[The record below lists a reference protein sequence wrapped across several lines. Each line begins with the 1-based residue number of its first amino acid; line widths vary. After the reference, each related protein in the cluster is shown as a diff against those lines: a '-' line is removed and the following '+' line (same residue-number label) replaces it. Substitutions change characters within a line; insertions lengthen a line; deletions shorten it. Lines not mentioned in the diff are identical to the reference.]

1 MTGRV
6 CAATQKSALTHTRT
20 QINLSDTGRPGRMR
34 RRGRKEERTGMIWR
48 QKVEDVGRQNKK
60 HYKEKMEGK
69 KCFVKG

>member
-1 MTGRV
+1 
-6 CAATQKSALTHTRT
+6 
-20 QINLSDTGRPGRMR
+20 MR